1 MRFLPA
7 LILSALAALTFAP
20 PANAAMYSYVDD
32 RGVRHYSNAPGD
44 ARYKKVEERAA
55 RPRGSVV
62 SRTGATAAMKP
73 EDRLLRT
80 IASRSISGNAGR
92 TRTRAAAPARPQGKH
107 SRQLYDLFFFD
118 GSAPSAPG
126 PTYKYSA
133 FKYGGFGF
141 GPRYTYHTPREI
153 NEHVEQ
159 AARLHRLDP
168 MLIKAVIKTESNFN
182 PYALSPKGAQGLMQ
196 LMPGTA
202 REMNVH
208 DAFDVRQNVFGGARY
223 LRQMLNQFGGDVEL
237 ALAAYNAGPNR
248 VAPSWSVP
256 NIPETRSYVAKVMRH
271 YRAYQGGRDTI
282 VDKKLPERPAK
293 LAAKGKGKDQKDAKE
308 AKGGIKLGAP
318 KVVAQNTAKDDTAP
332 APPGSIKVKQ
342 LVTVQ

>member
-1 MRFLPA
+1 MRLLPVLVLCA
-7 LILSALAALTFAP
+7 FAAAAFASS

-32 RGVRHYSNAPGD
+32 KGVRHYSNAPGD

-55 RPRGSVV
+55 RPRGSVA
-62 SRTGATAAMKP
+62 SRTTPTAMKP

-80 IASRSISGNAGR
+80 IASRSISGNSGH
-92 TRTRAAAPARPQGKH
+92 TRTRAASAARPQGKH
-107 SRQLYDLFFFD
+107 SRQMYDLFFFD
-118 GSAPSAPG
+118 GSSPATPG
-126 PTYKYSA
+126 PTYKHSPFRY
-133 FKYGGFGF
+133 GFGF
-141 GPRYTYHTPREI
+141 GPAVRYTYTTPREI
-153 NEHVEQ
+153 NEHVES

-202 REMNVH
+202 RDMNVI
-208 DAFDVRQNVFGGARY
+208 DPFDPRQNVFGGARY

-271 YRAYQGGRDTI
+271 YRAYRGGRDTI
-282 VDKKLPERPAK
+282 VDKKLPERPAR
-293 LAAKGKGKDQKDAKE
+293 LAAKTGKGKDAKE
-308 AKGGIKLGAP
+308 AKSEIKLGAP
-318 KVVAQNTAKDDTAP
+318 KVVAQNSAKDDAAP
-332 APPGSIKVKQ
+332 AAPGSIKVKQ